1 MFYTC
6 IFTILNIFK
15 DELRCTQI
23 NNVSILP
30 SYTAFKNF
38 PRTGSV
44 TSTQSEFSNQT
55 TSKPG
60 NSRFPRNNS
69 TPTESINT
77 NSYKISTKNGHDQ
90 LQQLKETLRTKEGEV
105 SILRSQIKQ
114 SRSYFDVERS
124 KREKE
129 WSEKMNFVEKEL
141 SSVKSELDFKVRTES
156 VF

>member
-1 MFYTC
+1 M
-6 IFTILNIFK
+6 FTILNIFK

-30 SYTAFKNF
+30 SYTAFKNL
-38 PRTGSV
+38 PDNGSV
-44 TSTQSEFSNQT
+44 TSTQSEFFKQS

-77 NSYKISTKNGHDQ
+77 NSYKISTKNEQDQ

-114 SRSYFDVERS
+114 SRSHFDTERA

-129 WSEKMNFVEKEL
+129 WGEKMNLVEKEL
-141 SSVKSELDFKVRTES
+141 GSVKSDLDFKVYMH
-156 VF
+156 

>member
-1 MFYTC
+1 M
-6 IFTILNIFK
+6 FTILNIFK
-15 DELRCTQI
+15 DDLRCTQI

-30 SYTAFKNF
+30 SYSAFKNL
-38 PRTGSV
+38 PHNGSV
-44 TSTQSEFSNQT
+44 TSTQSEFFKQS

-77 NSYKISTKNGHDQ
+77 NSYKISTKNEQDQ

-114 SRSYFDVERS
+114 SRSHFDTERA

-129 WSEKMNFVEKEL
+129 WGEKMNLVEKEL
-141 SSVKSELDFKVRTES
+141 GSVKSDLDFKVYMH
-156 VF
+156 